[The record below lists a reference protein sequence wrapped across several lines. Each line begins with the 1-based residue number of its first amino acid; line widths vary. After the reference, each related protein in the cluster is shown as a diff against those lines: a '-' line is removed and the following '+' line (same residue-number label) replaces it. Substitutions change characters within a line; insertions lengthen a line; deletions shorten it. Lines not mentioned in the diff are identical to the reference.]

1 MIMTHIV
8 YSLLTIGMNEYIL
21 ILDFFY
27 DDLALRDPHLCFK
40 WGPRIIDLASFVC
53 ELNMTKFINNFY
65 NFNNKFLLMFSWFG
79 WFMVFIATF
88 NNISVISWG
97 VSFIG
102 GGNQSIR
109 GKPNFIT

>member
-53 ELNMTKFINNFY
+53 ELNMTKLSCVVCLCFFFI
-65 NFNNKFLLMFSWFG
+65 SH
-79 WFMVFIATF
+79 
-88 NNISVISWG
+88 
-97 VSFIG
+97 IG
-102 GGNQSIR
+102 
-109 GKPNFIT
+109 